1 MLEIERKFLIDVI
14 PNDFT
19 YFKAVKITQYYVPK
33 SNIFIRFRKSE
44 ILEFFD
50 TNIDLNNIIE
60 KDFSV
65 YTTKYEQIIKSD
77 GSKIRSEFTTAIDEN
92 LFEFINTNSVD
103 GKYYKIEKYRFYF
116 YDENHIECTLDLY
129 VDKNIKKIEVEFD
142 SEFDCDNYTIP
153 NWFGLEVTEDKKYSD
168 YNIAIK

>member
-14 PNDFT
+14 PNTFT

-92 LFEFINTNSVD
+92 LFEFISENESN
-103 GKYYKIEKYRFYF
+103 YKIEKYRFYF
-116 YDENHIECTLDLY
+116 YDENSIECTLDLY
-129 VDKNIKKIEVEFD
+129 TNINLKKIEVEFD

-153 NWFGLEVTEDKKYSD
+153 NWFGLEVTEDKKYRD